1 MGEYFADYD
10 EYSGCWGV
18 FHTEGDGF
26 CYALFASEEEA
37 VDYAAC
43 SNYNAELA

>member
-10 EYSGCWGV
+10 ERSECWGV
-18 FHTEGDGF
+18 FHTEGNGF

-43 SNYNAELA
+43 SNSSCETV